1 MRERVAI
8 LLLAVALGASTGVH
22 AQEQPPFKARLSP
35 VPISADM
42 SARITGSGSVTGALN
57 GSTLTLAGLFTGLQS
72 PATTAHFHIGERIG
86 VRGPVVFEVRVDRA
100 TTGSLSASLELSDAQ
115 IAALRRGLFYV
126 QVHSEKAPDGN
137 LWGWLLLSEE
147 KK

>member
-8 LLLAVALGASTGVH
+8 LLLAVALDASIGVH
-22 AQEQPPFKARLSP
+22 AQEQPTFKARLSP

-42 SARITGSGSVTGALN
+42 AARVTGSGSVTGALN

-72 PATTAHFHIGERIG
+72 PATTAHVHIGERIA
-86 VRGPVVFEVRVDRA
+86 VRGAAVLEVRIDQA
-100 TTGSLSASLELSDAQ
+100 TTGSLSATLELSDAQ
-115 IAALRRGLFYV
+115 IAALKRGLFYV
-126 QVHSEKAPDGN
+126 QLHSEKAPEGN
-137 LWGWLLLSEE
+137 LWGWLLPED